1 MIRRVSA
8 SSPPDARSA
17 RRRSGRVTA
26 LDVARLAG
34 VSRSA
39 VSRTL
44 TEGASVASETRRRVL
59 EAAEQLGYRPNLMA
73 RSLMTQRSQ
82 VVALLMGQLRN
93 PFFADMLG
101 EFTAQ
106 LRERGYQ
113 TLLQTVSPQFG
124 LEAAVE
130 AALQYQ
136 LDGLLMVSC
145 NPSGEL
151 AARCRR
157 HRLPV
162 VVVDRTGGADL
173 NQVWIQSEQ
182 LGVAV
187 AERFLAEGR
196 RRFALLEGFAGE
208 PLSRRSRSFM
218 QRVQQSG
225 HSVVIEYGG
234 YYYDGGRE
242 AARRLL
248 RSDGPPDAIFCVTD
262 SMAFA
267 VVDTAR
273 HKTALR
279 VPEDLS
285 VIGFSDVPIAAWP
298 SYGLTTARLP
308 LRDIVMRS
316 VGMLLEHIEHPDRP
330 PQQALLECP
339 LIERGTTLALS
350 GQRGSR

>member
-1 MIRRVSA
+1 M
-8 SSPPDARSA
+8 
-17 RRRSGRVTA
+17 TA

-106 LRERGYQ
+106 LRERGFQ
-113 TLLQTVSPQFG
+113 TLLQTVSPQFS

-136 LDGLLMVSC
+136 LDGILMVSC
-145 NPSGEL
+145 SPSGEL
-151 AARCRR
+151 VARCRR
-157 HRLPV
+157 HRLPI
-162 VVVDRTGGADL
+162 VVVDRTSGPES
-173 NQVWIQSEQ
+173 NQVWIQSEA
-182 LGVAV
+182 LGSSV

-196 RRFALLEGFAGE
+196 RRFALIEGVPGE
-208 PLSRRSRSFM
+208 GLSRRSRSFM
-218 QRVQQSG
+218 QRVQQAG

-248 RSDGPPDAIFCVTD
+248 RGEAPPDAVFCVTD
-262 SMAFA
+262 SMAMA

-273 HKTALR
+273 FETGLR
-279 VPEDLS
+279 VPQDLS
-285 VIGFSDVPIAAWP
+285 IIGFSDVPVAAWP
-298 SYGLTTARLP
+298 SYALTTARLP
-308 LRDIVMRS
+308 LREIVVRS
-316 VGMLLEHIEHPDRP
+316 IGMLLEHVEDPDRP
-330 PQQALLECP
+330 PEQALLECP
-339 LIERGTTLALS
+339 LVERGTTLPTGKRS
-350 GQRGSR
+350 T

>member
-1 MIRRVSA
+1 M
-8 SSPPDARSA
+8 
-17 RRRSGRVTA
+17 RRRSSRVTA

-44 TEGASVASETRRRVL
+44 TEGASVASDTRRRVL

-106 LRERGYQ
+106 LRERGFQ

-136 LDGLLMVSC
+136 LDGILMVSC
-145 NPSGEL
+145 SPTSEL
-151 AARCRR
+151 VLRCRR
-157 HRLPV
+157 HRLPI
-162 VVVDRTGGADL
+162 VVVDRTSGPES
-173 NQVWIQSEQ
+173 NQVWIESEQ
-182 LGVAV
+182 LGRTV

-196 RRFALLEGFAGE
+196 RRFALIEGVPGE
-208 PLSRRSRSFM
+208 ALSRRSRSFM
-218 QRVQQSG
+218 QRVQQAG
-225 HSVVIEYGG
+225 HSVVTEYGG

-248 RSDGPPDAIFCVTD
+248 RGDTPPDAVFCVTD
-262 SMAFA
+262 SMALA
-267 VVDTAR
+267 VIDVAR
-273 HKTALR
+273 YETALR
-279 VPEDLS
+279 VPQDLS
-285 VIGFSDVPIAAWP
+285 IIGFSDVPVAAWP
-298 SYGLTTARLP
+298 SYALTTVRLP
-308 LRDIVMRS
+308 LRDIVVRS
-316 VGMLLEHIEHPDRP
+316 IGMLLEHVEDPDRP
-330 PQQALLECP
+330 PEQALLACP
-339 LIERGTTLALS
+339 LIERGTTLS
-350 GQRGSR
+350 PGGFRPS